1 MKQDS
6 TLNLAL
12 MRGERK
18 ELTTF
23 NVNTNEMRC
32 ECQIRNSTEL
42 KTQKGKNSRT
52 SSNED
57 KVEIQDIM
65 SECEVGEVNTNP
77 EMEHGS
83 H

>member
-1 MKQDS
+1 MTKHE
-6 TLNLAL
+6 AKIEY
-12 MRGERK
+12 RGKSK

-32 ECQIRNSTEL
+32 ECQMRNSTEL
-42 KTQKGKNSRT
+42 NTQRKNSRT

-65 SECEVGEVNTNP
+65 SECEVGNVEIKT
-77 EMEHGS
+77 
-83 H
+83 